1 MLLKNEIK
9 NILKDGLYDS
19 GLAGSVIR
27 RNRNRLCILC
37 YHRITAPEQETVYLG
52 IPQDVFERHVVF
64 LKRYFD
70 IVSFNEAMMR
80 VRPGLGRKPLLV
92 LNFDDGYR
100 DNYLYAFPILKKY
113 GITASIFLTVDY
125 IGTKKSFWWDSVRDI
140 IVNSPKSAGLK
151 EDIAIIENINR
162 SLKKLLNEEER
173 YLKIQKL
180 KQEFCF
186 KEKSSKERDI
196 LNWREIKEMLSYGI
210 DFGSHTLTHPDL
222 TSLKESEVK
231 KEVLN
236 SKKIL
241 EDRLRTNI
249 YSFSYPYGFYN
260 DDIKKIIKESSYS
273 YARTCLNGFN
283 SHGQDI
289 FALRRIDALCYRV
302 SDLAARL
309 FYRGIR
315 R

>member
-9 NILKDGLYDS
+9 NILKDGLYNS
-19 GLAGSVIR
+19 SLAGSVIR

-37 YHRITAPEQETVYLG
+37 YHRITAPDNRFRYLG
-52 IPQDVFERHVVF
+52 IPQDIFEQHIVF
-64 LKRYFD
+64 LKKHFEIASFD
-70 IVSFNEAMMR
+70 KGMGKLRSGSIK
-80 VRPGLGRKPLLV
+80 KPLLV

-151 EDIAIIENINR
+151 EDIVMIENINR

-196 LNWREIKEMLSYGI
+196 LNWREIKEMRDCGI

-222 TSLKESEVK
+222 TLLKKDEAR
-231 KEVLN
+231 KEISH
-236 SKKIL
+236 SKEIL
-241 EDRLRTNI
+241 EQALDKKV
-249 YSFSYPYGFYN
+249 SGFAYPYGSFN
-260 DDIKKIIKESSYS
+260 DDVKEIVKDSSYS
-273 YARTCLNGFN
+273 YARTCLKGFN
-283 SHGQDI
+283 NAYEDI
-289 FALRRIDALCYRV
+289 FSLKQIDGSTNHIAH
-302 SDLAARL
+302 LAARL
-309 FYRGIR
+309 CYRGIR
-315 R
+315 L